1 MVPVTDRWRI
11 LWLLALA
18 ELLIMTLWF
27 SATAVVPQ
35 LAVEFSLDDGRQSW
49 LTMSVQIGFVVGALL
64 SAVLNL
70 ADRFRAEHVIAMSAL
85 LGAGFN
91 AAIALG
97 EPAFGTV
104 LVMRFLTGVTLA
116 GTYPPGMK
124 VMASWFQRDRGLA
137 IGVLVGALTVGSAG
151 PHLLNAVPLFG
162 GEAGIVPWRP
172 VILAASVMA
181 AVGGVISA
189 LLIRSGPALP
199 ATSRFDWR
207 AAGRIFTDRGVRLA
221 NFGYLGHMWE
231 LYAMWT
237 WAPLFILLSYRAA
250 GLDDAAARLAG
261 FAVVAVGGA
270 GSVIAGR
277 LADRLGRTMISAASL
292 VISGACCLVAGFLFD
307 APWLLTA
314 VCLVWGFAVVA
325 DSAQF
330 STAVSE
336 LADSS
341 YVGTAL
347 TMQTCAGF
355 LLTMLSIRLV
365 PLVVE
370 HAGWGLAFVMLA
382 PGPVFGIV
390 SMARLRG
397 LPEATRM
404 ASGNR

>member
-1 MVPVTDRWRI
+1 MTDRWRI

-35 LAVEFSLDDGRQSW
+35 LAGEFSLDDGQKSW
-49 LTMSVQIGFVVGALL
+49 LTMSVQIGFVAGALL
-64 SAVLNL
+64 SGVLNL
-70 ADRFRAEHVIAMSAL
+70 ADRFRAEHVIAASAL
-85 LGAGFN
+85 LAAGFN
-91 AAIALG
+91 AAIAVI
-97 EPAFGTV
+97 EPEFGAV
-104 LVMRFLTGVTLA
+104 LVLRFLTGVMLA

-124 VMASWFQRDRGLA
+124 VMASWFERNRGLA
-137 IGVLVGALTVGSAG
+137 IGILVGALAVGSAG
-151 PHLLNAVPLFG
+151 PHLLNAVPMFG
-162 GEAGIVPWRP
+162 GEAGVPPWRP
-172 VILAASVMA
+172 VILAASAMA
-181 AVGGVISA
+181 ATGGLISA

-199 ATSRFDWR
+199 AKSRFNWH

-237 WAPLFILLSYRAA
+237 WAPLILLLSYQAA
-250 GLDDAAARLAG
+250 GLNDAAARMAG
-261 FAVVAVGGA
+261 FAVVAIGGV

-277 LADRLGRTMISAASL
+277 LADRFGRTTIASASL
-292 VISGACCLVAGFLFD
+292 VISGACCLVAGFLFES
-307 APWLLTA
+307 PVLLTA

-336 LADSS
+336 LAESS
-341 YVGTAL
+341 HVGTVL
-347 TMQTCAGF
+347 TMQTCTGF
-355 LLTMLSIRLV
+355 LLTMISIRLV
-365 PLVVE
+365 PWLVE
-370 HAGWGLAFVMLA
+370 HAGWGWAFVVLA

-390 SMARLRG
+390 SMARLRR

>member
-1 MVPVTDRWRI
+1 VTDRWRI

-35 LAVEFSLDDGRQSW
+35 LAVEFGLDDGQKSW
-49 LTMSVQIGFVVGALL
+49 LTMSVQIGFVAGALG
-64 SAVLNL
+64 SGVLNL
-70 ADRFRAEHVIAMSAL
+70 ADRFRAEHVIAASAL

-91 AAIALG
+91 AAIAVI
-97 EPAFGTV
+97 EPEFASV
-104 LVMRFLTGVTLA
+104 LALRFLTGVTLA

-124 VMASWFQRDRGLA
+124 VMASWFERNRGLA
-137 IGVLVGALTVGSAG
+137 IGILVGALAVGSAG
-151 PHLLNAVPLFG
+151 PHLLNAVPMFG
-162 GEAGIVPWRP
+162 GESGIPPWRP
-172 VILAASVMA
+172 VILTASVLAALGGLIA
-181 AVGGVISA
+181 AV
-189 LLIRSGPALP
+189 LIRSGPALP
-199 ATSRFDWR
+199 AKSRFDWH

-237 WAPLFILLSYRAA
+237 WAPLLILLSYQAA
-250 GLDDAAARLAG
+250 GLDDAAARFAG
-261 FAVVAVGGA
+261 FAVIAVGGA

-277 LADRLGRTMISAASL
+277 LADRFGRTTVASASL

-307 APWLLTA
+307 TPVLLTV

-336 LADSS
+336 LAESS
-341 YVGTAL
+341 HVGTVL
-347 TMQTCAGF
+347 TMQTCTGF
-355 LLTMLSIRLV
+355 LLTMGSIRLV
-365 PLVVE
+365 PWLVE
-370 HAGWGLAFVMLA
+370 HAGWGWAFVVLA
-382 PGPVFGIV
+382 PGPVFGLL
-390 SMARLRG
+390 SMARLRR

-404 ASGNR
+404 ASGAR

>member
-1 MVPVTDRWRI
+1 VSYRWRI

-18 ELLIMTLWF
+18 ELLVMTLWF

-35 LAVEFSLDDGRQSW
+35 LAVEFGLDDGQKSW
-49 LTMSVQIGFVVGALL
+49 LTMSVQIGFVAGALV
-64 SAVLNL
+64 SAALNI
-70 ADRFRAEHVIAMSAL
+70 ADRFRAEHVIAASAL

-91 AAIALG
+91 AAIGLF
-97 EPAFGTV
+97 EPTFSTV
-104 LVMRFLTGVTLA
+104 LVLRFLTGVTLA

-124 VMASWFQRDRGLA
+124 VMASWFERDRGLA
-137 IGVLVGALTVGSAG
+137 IGILVGALAVGSAG

-162 GEAGIVPWRP
+162 GAAGIPPWQP

-181 AVGGVISA
+181 VAGGLIA
-189 LLIRSGPALP
+189 AFLIRSGPALP
-199 ATSRFDWR
+199 ATSPFSWR
-207 AAGRIFTDRGVRLA
+207 SAGRIFTDRGVRLA

-237 WAPLFILLSYRAA
+237 WAPVVILLSYREA
-250 GLDDAAARLAG
+250 GLDEASARLAG
-261 FAVVAVGGA
+261 FGVVAVGGA
-270 GSVIAGR
+270 GSAIAGR
-277 LADRLGRTMISAASL
+277 LADRLGRTVISAASL

-307 APWLLTA
+307 VPGLLTV

-347 TMQTCAGF
+347 TMQTCVGF
-355 LLTMLSIRLV
+355 LLTMISIRLV
-365 PLVVE
+365 PVMVE
-370 HAGWGLAFVMLA
+370 YTGWGWAFVTLA

-390 SMARLRG
+390 SMALLRR

>member
-27 SATAVVPQ
+27 SA
-35 LAVEFSLDDGRQSW
+35 
-49 LTMSVQIGFVVGALL
+49 
-64 SAVLNL
+64 
-70 ADRFRAEHVIAMSAL
+70 
-85 LGAGFN
+85 
-91 AAIALG
+91 
-97 EPAFGTV
+97 
-104 LVMRFLTGVTLA
+104 
-116 GTYPPGMK
+116 
-124 VMASWFQRDRGLA
+124 
-137 IGVLVGALTVGSAG
+137 
-151 PHLLNAVPLFG
+151 
-162 GEAGIVPWRP
+162 
-172 VILAASVMA
+172 
-181 AVGGVISA
+181 
-189 LLIRSGPALP
+189 
-199 ATSRFDWR
+199 
-207 AAGRIFTDRGVRLA
+207 
-221 NFGYLGHMWE
+221 
-231 LYAMWT
+231 
-237 WAPLFILLSYRAA
+237 
-250 GLDDAAARLAG
+250 
-261 FAVVAVGGA
+261 
-270 GSVIAGR
+270 
-277 LADRLGRTMISAASL
+277 
-292 VISGACCLVAGFLFD
+292 
-307 APWLLTA
+307 TA